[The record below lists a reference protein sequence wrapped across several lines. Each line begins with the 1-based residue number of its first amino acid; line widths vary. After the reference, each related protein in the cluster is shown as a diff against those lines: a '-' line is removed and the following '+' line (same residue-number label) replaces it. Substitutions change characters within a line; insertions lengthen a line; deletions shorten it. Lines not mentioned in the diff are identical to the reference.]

1 MSRTRCPWKTVAVA
15 AILAAL
21 GATGS
26 AVAQGKPANCPPAGA
41 PANVE
46 GRVEKV
52 DPRSGLVTLRA
63 DNGTTLEFK
72 ADSETLSGLKVGDR
86 VGAKK
91 RVPPGC

>member
-1 MSRTRCPWKTVAVA
+1 MSRARCTWKTVATA

-26 AVAQGKPANCPPAGA
+26 AVAQSKPAGCPPAGG

-52 DPRSGLVTLRA
+52 DTRTGLVTLRA

-72 ADSETLSGLKVGDR
+72 AEPATLADLKVGDR
-86 VGAKK
+86 IAAKK
-91 RVPPGC
+91 RVPEGC